1 MKNKKK
7 TVVKSINKNPKN
19 KTFVESIIQHA
30 VMRAVGGAI
39 ADEIRPYV
47 DMLIEVL
54 KNTL

>member
-19 KTFVESIIQHA
+19 KTFVESIIQYAA
-30 VMRAVGGAI
+30 VRTVGDTI

>member
-7 TVVKSINKNPKN
+7 SVVKSINKNPKN